1 MIVKEV
7 KRAVLE
13 IENPLE
19 SSTLLYVE
27 NDRETRRGVVPFLAP
42 RVKTLWI
49 AEDGKKGIELFEK
62 CKPDIVVTD
71 LKMPGMDGI
80 RMSKAIRTLDREV
93 PIILTSSYSD
103 DYRLSAVIDAGI
115 SAFVPKPLKIKELL
129 KTVEATARETF
140 ARRARSRTQSTL
152 AQHYLAIEESA
163 LLIYLDRYGKIVQIN
178 EGMSE
183 VLGYGQDL
191 LEGELFENLLYR
203 DHDFNKYD
211 TLFVAFEKGE
221 SWYGEVSILTQFD
234 RELIF
239 NATLIPIYDTMTP
252 SYKFMMLLDDITEVV
267 NYRKLL
273 KNELDRTQDTLYEK
287 IHFLEQYQ
295 NAINEGT
302 AICRFLED
310 GTILK
315 TDSRFD
321 NIFGFESNELVKR
334 SFYQL
339 CPNLETDLR
348 SEVAKAIENRSILRR
363 RIKCKDMN
371 GRVYVSDSVFIPIY
385 RLNGEIEEIISIH
398 NDITDIINLNEEIK
412 NTQKELLYILGDVV
426 ENRSQETGHHV
437 KRVAEYSKILGS
449 LAGLSEEETELLEI
463 VAPMHDV
470 GKIAIPDKIL
480 LKPGRLEAE
489 EEKII
494 KEHTV
499 IGGELFGNSERAFM
513 KAARIV
519 ALEHHERYDG
529 NGYPYGKKGEEIH
542 IFGRI
547 VAIADVFDALSVE
560 RSYKKAWPVEE
571 IVEFMKKE
579 RGRMFD
585 PYLIDLFIDNLD
597 LFLEVRK
604 RERFA

>member
-27 NDRETRRGVVPFLAP
+27 SDRETRRGVVPFLAP

-71 LKMPGMDGI
+71 LKIPRMDGI

-140 ARRARSRTQSTL
+140 SRRARSRTQSTL

-183 VLGYGQDL
+183 VLGCGQDL

-211 TLFVAFEKGE
+211 TLFAAFEKGE

-348 SEVAKAIENRSILRR
+348 SEVAKAIEKRSILRR

-426 ENRSQETGHHV
+426 ENRSQETGNHV

-470 GKIAIPDKIL
+470 GKIAISDKIL

-513 KAARIV
+513 RAARIV

-571 IVEFMKKE
+571 IVKFMKNE
-579 RGRMFD
+579 RGKMFD

-604 RERFA
+604 RERFS

>member
-1 MIVKEV
+1 M
-7 KRAVLE
+7 E

-19 SSTLLYVE
+19 SCTLLYVE
-27 NDRETRRGVVPFLAP
+27 DDREIRRRVTPFLAS
-42 RVKTLWI
+42 RVNTLWI
-49 AEDGKKGIELFEK
+49 AEDGRKGLELFEK
-62 CKPDIVVTD
+62 RKPDIVVTD
-71 LKMPGMDGI
+71 LNMPKMDGI
-80 RMSKAIRTLDREV
+80 KMSKAIRVFDKDT
-93 PIILTSSYSD
+93 PIILTASYGD
-103 DYRLSAVIDAGI
+103 DYPLFAAIKAQI
-115 SAFVPKPLKIKELL
+115 NAFLPKPVKINDLL
-129 KTVEATARETF
+129 KTVEATARDAF
-140 ARRARSRTQSTL
+140 AKHAQFRTQSAL
-152 AQHYLAIEESA
+152 AQHYLAIEDSA
-163 LLIYLDRYGKIVQIN
+163 LLIYLDKRGRIERIN
-178 EGMSE
+178 EGMLQL
-183 VLGYGQDL
+183 LGYSHEL
-191 LEGELFENLLYR
+191 LVGEPFENILYR
-203 DHDFNKYD
+203 DHNFNKYD
-211 TLFVAFEKGE
+211 KLFAAFEKRE
-221 SWYGEVSILTQFD
+221 SWHGEVNILTQLD
-234 RELIF
+234 REYIF
-239 NATLIPIYDTMTP
+239 KATLIPIYDTMMP
-252 SYKFMMLLDDITEVV
+252 SYRFMMLLDDITEVV

-273 KNELDRTQDTLYEK
+273 KNELDKTQDTLYEK

-315 TDSRFD
+315 TDKRFEK
-321 NIFGFESNELVKR
+321 IFGFRGDELVRR

-339 CPNLETDLR
+339 CPNLEKDLR
-348 SEVAKAIENRSILRR
+348 LEVAEAIKNRSLLRK

-385 RLNGEIEEIISIH
+385 RINGEIEEIISIH

-437 KRVAEYSKILGS
+437 KRVAEYSRILGK
-449 LAGLSEEETELLEI
+449 LAGLSEADTELLEI

-480 LKPGRLEAE
+480 LKPGKLGPD

-499 IGGELFGNSERAFM
+499 IGGELFGNSERSFM

-529 NGYPYGKKGEEIH
+529 KGYPYGKKGSEIH

-560 RSYKKAWPVEE
+560 RSYKKAWPVED
-571 IVEFMKKE
+571 IVEFMKRESGK
-579 RGRMFD
+579 MFD
-585 PYLIDLFIDNLD
+585 PNLIDLFIENLD
-597 LFLEVRK
+597 LFLEVRR
-604 RERFA
+604 REIRISQ